1 MREYLM
7 PANSKRSR
15 LILGFFTIRDLW
27 VVAIGL
33 LITVILLF
41 LLQHDSLL
49 MMVIAILPI
58 GTATL
63 LVFPVP
69 HYHNVM
75 QLLINIYNFF
85 TKRRKYEWKGWSVV
99 DEK

>member
-15 LILGFFTIRDLW
+15 LILGFFTPRDLW

-33 LITVILLF
+33 LITVVLLF
-41 LLQHDSLL
+41 LLPHDTLL
-49 MMVIAILPI
+49 MMTLAILPI

-69 HYHNVM
+69 NYHNVM

-85 TKRRKYEWKGWSVV
+85 TQRRKYEWKGWSVV
-99 DEK
+99 NEE